1 MSALRVDQ
9 NFLGKKHPAFERVDL
24 SLIDTPGPTKISY
37 MYVVLGFFFVTNV
50 WQEIVQPD
58 EIDKSYT
65 VSKLML
71 QRVNT
76 DETPVYLKDVS
87 MSAPLVDHDTHFLEA
102 E

>member
-1 MSALRVDQ
+1 MSALRVNQ
-9 NFLGKKHPAFERVDL
+9 NFLGKKHLVFERVDS
-24 SLIDTPGPTKISY
+24 SLIDTSGPTKIS
-37 MYVVLGFFFVTNV
+37 YVVLGFFFVTNV

-76 DETPVYLKDVS
+76 DKTPVYLKDVS
-87 MSAPLVDHDTHFLEA
+87 MSAPLVDHDTHLLEA